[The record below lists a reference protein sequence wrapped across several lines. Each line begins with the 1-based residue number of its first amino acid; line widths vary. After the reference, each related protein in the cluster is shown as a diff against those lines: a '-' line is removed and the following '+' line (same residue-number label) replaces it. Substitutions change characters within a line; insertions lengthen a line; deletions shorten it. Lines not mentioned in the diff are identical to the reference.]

1 MPWREI
7 PLCLS
12 LTRDRLQFLKKDMK
26 DGANKDDVHFKASRT
41 NQKETPLDVSSTS
54 TTTIL
59 ET

>member
-26 DGANKDDVHFKASRT
+26 DEANQDNGYFKTT
-41 NQKETPLDVSSTS
+41 NQKETPLDISSTS